1 MKLGAE
7 FVEGVRIA
15 GGAIRGNKMRSVLA
29 TLGIVIGIVTVTLM
43 GTAITGLN
51 NAFLRSIS
59 SLGTDVLHVSRFS
72 WFINSHK
79 EWLKVQ
85 SRPEI
90 TLAQIKALEEQ
101 LTLARAVA
109 PYTEWN
115 TPVRYKNRSSRR
127 VSAIGTTEKFQ
138 LTGGVNLAQGRFLL
152 DTEVSGGRPVCVIG
166 SGVASNLFLTESP
179 LGKTIRLGEYPFEVV
194 GVVEPQ
200 GNFLGRFSLDS
211 QVFIPVQQMLA
222 CFTRL
227 PFTTIQVKAIGVEK
241 LKDCEEEVRGALR
254 KIRRVQ
260 PGEDDDFS
268 INQQEN
274 FVSTFNRVAGT
285 IAAVGLF
292 ITGLSLFVGG
302 IGIMNI
308 MFVSVAERTREI
320 GIRKAIGARRRTILL
335 QFLIESAV
343 ICLIGGLVGLAIAY
357 PLTFLMNYF
366 LPAQMSLTAAGAA
379 LSVAL
384 ITGVVS
390 GFLPAWRAARMNPV
404 DALRNE

>member
-1 MKLGAE
+1 M
-7 FVEGVRIA
+7 
-15 GGAIRGNKMRSVLA
+15 
-29 TLGIVIGIVTVTLM
+29 
-43 GTAITGLN
+43 
-51 NAFLRSIS
+51 
-59 SLGTDVLHVSRFS
+59 LHVSRFS

-79 EWLKVQ
+79 EWLKSQ

-90 TLAQIKALEEQ
+90 TLAQIRALEEQ

-138 LTGGVNLAQGRFLL
+138 LTSGVNLAQGRFLL

-194 GVVEPQ
+194 GVVAPQ
-200 GNFLGRFSLDS
+200 GNFLGKFSLDN

-227 PFTTIQVKAIGVEK
+227 PFTTIQVKAISVEK

-260 PGEDDDFS
+260 PGEGDDFS

-335 QFLIESAV
+335 QFLIESAA

-357 PLTFLMNYF
+357 PLTFLMNHF